1 MLLLSLILPT
11 LQQAGQG
18 RAGHHIVVHL
28 QGYAAAAAGL
38 PAPGAPQL
46 R

>member
-28 QGYAAAAAGL
+28 QGYAAAAGL